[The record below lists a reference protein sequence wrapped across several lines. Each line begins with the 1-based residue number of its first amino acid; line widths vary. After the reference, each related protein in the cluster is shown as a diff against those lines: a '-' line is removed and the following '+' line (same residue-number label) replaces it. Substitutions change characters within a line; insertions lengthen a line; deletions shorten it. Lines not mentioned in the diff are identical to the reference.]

1 MDTQEAARRWAREW
15 ERAWREHDAER
26 VAALYAEGAS
36 FRTSP
41 FRDPDNPGRYAA
53 WAFSTEEPGPD
64 VTFSEPVVVE
74 DDRAAVEW
82 RAVSLERDGGT
93 ETTIA
98 GVSILRF
105 REDGLVVEE
114 RGYWN
119 VKPAAT

>member
-1 MDTQEAARRWAREW
+1 MDTNDAARRWAREW

-36 FRTSP
+36 FLTSP
-41 FRDPDNPGRYAA
+41 FRDPDDPGRYAA
-53 WAFSTEEPGPD
+53 WAFSTEHPEPD

-74 DDRAAVEW
+74 GDRAAVEW
-82 RAVSLERDGGT
+82 RAVSVERDGGG

-98 GVSILRF
+98 GISILRF
-105 REDGLVVEE
+105 RDDGLVVEE

>member
-1 MDTQEAARRWAREW
+1 MDTLEAARRWAREW

-41 FRDPDNPGRYAA
+41 FRDLDDPGRYAA

-74 DDRAAVEW
+74 GDRAAVEW
-82 RAVSLERDGGT
+82 RAATRERGGS
-93 ETTIA
+93 ETILA
-98 GVSILRF
+98 GISVLRF
-105 REDGLVVEE
+105 RDDGLVVEE
-114 RGYWN
+114 RAYWN
-119 VKPAAT
+119 VKPEAP